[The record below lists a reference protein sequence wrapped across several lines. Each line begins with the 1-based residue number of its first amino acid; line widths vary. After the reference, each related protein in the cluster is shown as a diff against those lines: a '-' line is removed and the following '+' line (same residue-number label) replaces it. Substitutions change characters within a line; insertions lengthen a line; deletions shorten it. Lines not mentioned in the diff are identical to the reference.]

1 MAGNTISVQ
10 TVVAALTA
18 AGFPAAAIPIMVAI
32 SYAESGF
39 NTLANLVTTKEDSVG
54 IFQINLR
61 AHPSVS
67 RACAQDPFCA
77 AKAAYTISNRGTNF
91 NPWTVYTSGAY
102 KQWLSLWPGGGAA
115 SPTDPPVGP
124 TQGGTDPTDPTTV
137 GKGTHARTVAE
148 EIALALGLDPNQA
161 YQLLQLASHG
171 VASVIVVIVAIGLV
185 LIGLYG
191 LVNQTTAGKAATGAI
206 TKVATGGVL

>member
-1 MAGNTISVQ
+1 MAGNTISVG
-10 TVVAALTA
+10 TVIAALTA

-61 AHPSVS
+61 AHPEVS

-77 AKAAYTISNRGTNF
+77 AKAAYRISSNGTNF
-91 NPWTVYTSGAY
+91 TPWTVYTSGAY
-102 KQWLSLWPGGGAA
+102 RQYLPLAGGGAA
-115 SPTDPPVGP
+115 GS
-124 TQGGTDPTDPTTV
+124 TDPTDPTTV
-137 GKGTHARTVAE
+137 GKGTHAQTLAE
-148 EIALALGLDPNQA
+148 QIAAALGLDPNQA
-161 YQLLQLASHG
+161 YQFQAGALHAAAS
-171 VASVIVVIVAIGLV
+171 AIAVIVALGLV

-191 LVNQTTAGKAATGAI
+191 LVNQTGAGRAATGAVKSAV
-206 TKVATGGVL
+206 KVAAVV